1 MQFGGYSVDNIG
13 SFRRHFSMR
22 ELLDALDIRIVF
34 GNWLKVILSSGGLE
48 PFEEGLLRKAEEA
61 FYCWTQDTYSAE
73 WAEPEKW
80 AEPHGADAAACRE
93 FLLWEKEVAEEKKN
107 AYRTL
112 CRMLCCLLAAGGHT
126 VSEEEYSLLRGFF
139 EAQGILEK
147 PRLSLCVEESRPRLY
162 FRGKLVEE
170 YARECGRL
178 CEEKDLAYAAA
189 HPDTGYLGITEE
201 GELKNGSAFEVP
213 PAGKK
218 AVKVCINQGAY
229 AVLYEDGSIAHN
241 LHGIQLPETP
251 LKNIA
256 LAGARLEWETMDEE
270 G

>member
-22 ELLDALDIRIVF
+22 ELLDALDIQVVF

-48 PFEEGLLRKAEEA
+48 PSAEELLREAEEA

-73 WAEPEKW
+73 WADQEKW
-80 AEPHGADAAACRE
+80 AELCGADTAACRE
-93 FLLWEKEVAEEKKN
+93 FLLWEKEVAEEKRN
-107 AYRTL
+107 TYRTL
-112 CRMLCCLLAAGGHT
+112 CRMLCCLLAAGGYT
-126 VSEEEYSLLRGFF
+126 ASEEEYGLVRSFF

-147 PRLSLCVEESRPRLY
+147 PCLSLRVEGNRSRLY
-162 FRGKLVEE
+162 FRGEIVEE
-170 YARECGRL
+170 YAQECSGFCREKG
-178 CEEKDLAYAAA
+178 LAYAAA
-189 HPDTGYLGITEE
+189 HPDTGYLGITAE

-213 PAGKK
+213 PTEKR

-241 LHGIQLPETP
+241 LHGIHLPETS

-256 LAGARLEWETMDEE
+256 LTGPRLEWETMD
-270 G
+270 GKR